1 MPALLEEAWRALKAS
16 SEECEKY
23 LEKKDSMKL
32 RDACDKGWL
41 SMVLATD
48 HLLTCAGAEK
58 PRGRVERNELLEEL
72 EKHVAKVRELGLTDR
87 MWARATRLHAE
98 GYYEG
103 WISEES
109 LEIEIGKVERYLKDA
124 EKLTNVLSQ
133 KRREL
138 EPILKKVQE
147 KWKK

>member
-1 MPALLEEAWRALKAS
+1 
-16 SEECEKY
+16 
-23 LEKKDSMKL
+23 MKL